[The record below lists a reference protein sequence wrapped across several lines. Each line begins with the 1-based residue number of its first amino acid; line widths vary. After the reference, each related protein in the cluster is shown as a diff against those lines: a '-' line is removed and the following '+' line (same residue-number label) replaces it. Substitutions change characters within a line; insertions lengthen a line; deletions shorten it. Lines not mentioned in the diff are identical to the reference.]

1 MTMIELSLKLKLSYQ
16 QLRACLLLLM
26 LFFG

>member
-16 QLRACLLLLM
+16 QLRACLLLM